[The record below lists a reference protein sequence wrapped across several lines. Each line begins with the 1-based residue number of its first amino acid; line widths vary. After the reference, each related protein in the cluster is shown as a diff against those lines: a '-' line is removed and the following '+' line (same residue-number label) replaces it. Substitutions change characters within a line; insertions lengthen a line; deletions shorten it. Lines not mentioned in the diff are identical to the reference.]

1 MTIEELQA
9 LITKPAEKTETK
21 TPEIDY
27 DKLAEAL
34 AKKIT
39 PSKKPDDEK
48 DDESI
53 IDKAKKDEAD
63 ATTEKNKINSVAGAV
78 KFLNGL
84 DKVTTENQD
93 MFGTTAKF
101 VLSKLEDITSK
112 DDVLTKANEYRKS
125 MIDLWIEKQAN
136 LDLLSPEMK
145 SEMLEYKSLSD
156 SAKKDKSSQYWKI
169 IDTGITIANAN
180 RKAELLRKGKS
191 AGTTDDAERMRA
203 FLSGKK
209 KEDK

>member
-21 TPEIDY
+21 TTEIDY
-27 DKLAEAL
+27 DKLAAAL
-34 AKKIT
+34 IKQGTPAKK
-39 PSKKPDDEK
+39 EEEV
-48 DDESI
+48 DESVLE
-53 IDKAKKDEAD
+53 KAKKDEAA
-63 ATTEKNKINSVAGAV
+63 ATAEKNKINSVAGAV

-84 DKVTTENQD
+84 EKLTTDNQD
-93 MFGTTAKF
+93 MFGSTTKF

-112 DDVLTKANEYRKS
+112 DDMLTKANEYRKS
-125 MIDLWIEKQAN
+125 MIDLWVEKQAN

-145 SEMLEYKSLSD
+145 TEMLEYKGLSD
-156 SAKKDKSSQYWKI
+156 SAKKEKSAQYWKI

-180 RKAELLRKGKS
+180 RKAELLRKGKN

>member
-21 TPEIDY
+21 APEIDY

-34 AKKIT
+34 IKKGAPAK
-39 PSKKPDDEK
+39 K
-48 DDESI
+48 DDEEVDESVI
-53 IDKAKKDEAD
+53 EKAKKDEA
-63 ATTEKNKINSVAGAV
+63 ASTAEKNKINSVAGAV

-84 DKVTTENQD
+84 DKITTENQD